1 MANWFNYETTSIF
14 SCSTT
19 TRRYLNGNYKQSA
32 LDKQTISIK
41 FIKRA
46 ALLQLN
52 ISFYPYFFIISN
64 LRFDL
69 SLAHDNDAIMHET
82 LLKISNTGK
91 SHQYY
96 VIHAKY
102 VGIFFI
108 VSLTTRSL
116 LISFF
121 ITSKLSKQ
129 YKHTMKARLLLSKKK
144 WNKRNVFRA
153 KSNIII

>member
-1 MANWFNYETTSIF
+1 MANWFNDETTS
-14 SCSTT
+14 CLTT
-19 TRRYLNGNYKQSA
+19 TRRSLNGNYKQSV

-46 ALLQLN
+46 PLLQLN
-52 ISFYPYFFIISN
+52 ISIYPYFFIISS

-91 SHQYY
+91 SQRYKHVQYY

-102 VGIFFI
+102 VGIFLI

-129 YKHTMKARLLLSKKK
+129 YKHTMIVRLLSSKKNGTK
-144 WNKRNVFRA
+144 GISSKQNR
-153 KSNIII
+153 I